1 MDRVFEGTRAKFNA
15 TFREK
20 YCPLLTPAQSGFWGA
35 TSEESSQCS
44 PKPKPV
50 SPCCWEGRDLAP
62 ASVGC
67 SFLLLRP
74 ELHPHAGGEAWVPS
88 SHGP

>member
-1 MDRVFEGTRAKFNA
+1 MDRVFEGTRTKFNA

-35 TSEESSQCS
+35 TSEESSQRS

-50 SPCCWEGRDLAP
+50 SPCCWEGRDRAPSPGICRLLLAP
-62 ASVGC
+62 
-67 SFLLLRP
+67 
-74 ELHPHAGGEAWVPS
+74 
-88 SHGP
+88 